1 MGCIR
6 VAVKDACVA
15 NGHLKVTTSIVCSV
29 KSDITLTSLLD
40 SLGRVLLDSKGRK
53 LVIR

>member
-6 VAVKDACVA
+6 VAVKDACA
-15 NGHLKVTTSIVCSV
+15 SDGHLKVTTSIVCSV

-40 SLGRVLLDSKGRK
+40 SLGRLLLDSKGRK

>member
-6 VAVKDACVA
+6 VAVKDTCASD
-15 NGHLKVTTSIVCSV
+15 GHLKVTTSIVCSV

-40 SLGRVLLDSKGRK
+40 KLSRVLLDSKGRK